1 MAITLEYL
9 DGATETAIDNL
20 NSLLV
25 AFSHEHILAG
35 ALVGMSI
42 LLFEMSNEFHN
53 ECPTGLHAIVQIE

>member
-20 NSLLV
+20 NSLLA
-25 AFSHEHILAG
+25 AFSHEHI
-35 ALVGMSI
+35 VGMSI

-53 ECPTGLHAIVQIE
+53 QCPTGLHAIVQIE